1 MHKNIPIY
9 SCVAIL
15 FVLFICYFHLDNK
28 INKEELMNGNNKFIY
43 INKVTNFKWDYAYL
57 YVDNVDFQKLIFY
70 RNGNKVFSDN
80 LQIDKNGDLISQ
92 YLFIGEERDVVYYRC
107 DYNSGKLQ
115 FIGKEKLELSGDVIY
130 YYKPVDCIPN

>member
-92 YLFIGEERDVVYYRC
+92 YLFTAKIGRASCRERV
-107 DYNSGKLQ
+107 
-115 FIGKEKLELSGDVIY
+115 
-130 YYKPVDCIPN
+130 